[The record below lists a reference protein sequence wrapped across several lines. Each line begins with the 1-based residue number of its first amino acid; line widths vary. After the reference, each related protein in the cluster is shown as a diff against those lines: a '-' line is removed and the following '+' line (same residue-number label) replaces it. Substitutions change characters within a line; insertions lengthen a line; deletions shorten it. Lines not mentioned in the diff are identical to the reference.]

1 LVVVV
6 DLRGGGTKWGIGSG
20 ELLPIDAPETHFVE
34 VPFMHSSGKR
44 HCSYL
49 GVDVSLKQ
57 F

>member
-1 LVVVV
+1 VVV